1 MMHDPTGHPDDE
13 RLSALAAGDADATD
27 DRALRGHVE
36 ACARCSALVDDVL
49 SLRVALAQL
58 PDIAPPRPLRLLPAV
73 PDRGT
78 PAGLGGFAR
87 RLFAP
92 ALAAGVVLVVAG
104 GIGTY
109 IDHGIPLLT
118 SAGAGAASFEAY
130 GEGPAAPAAAPTEMA
145 TSADN
150 AAGGRRVPSDARRAA
165 SEPVSGGVPWL
176 AILAAGVVLV
186 LAALLGRFVIQ
197 PRAG

>member
-1 MMHDPTGHPDDE
+1 MMHDLTGHPDDE
-13 RLSALAAGDADATD
+13 RLSALAAGDGDATD
-27 DRALRGHVE
+27 DAPLRDHVE
-36 ACARCSALVDDVL
+36 GCVRCSGVVDDLL

-73 PDRGT
+73 PDGAT
-78 PAGLGGFAR
+78 NTGLGGFAR

-92 ALAAGVVLVVAG
+92 ALVAGLVLVVAG

-109 IDHGIPLLT
+109 VDHGIPLLT
-118 SAGAGAASFEAY
+118 SATGAARYEAL
-130 GEGPAAPAAAPTEMA
+130 GEGPAAPAAPSSVA

-150 AAGGRRVPSDARRAA
+150 AAGGARQAA
-165 SEPVSGGVPWL
+165 SEPVSSAAPWL

-186 LAALLGRFVIQ
+186 LAALVARFVIQ